1 MDIIDIAIAKSKVTA
16 IDPSDISSAVSSYLD
31 EHNIENVSDVQID
44 GTSIVTDG
52 VAEMPIAMLPKSGYA
67 AGNFGVV
74 ALKPYRGI
82 AQNNED
88 KSLFIAYPSAN
99 ELKQGI
105 ENFTA
110 VTVATQ
116 HSATFYG
123 LAKVAGHDEK
133 NSALPLGTYSE
144 EAKSAISDM
153 LNGAVLVEGTTPTIT
168 ALSGV
173 RYICGEVA
181 TLDFTPCATGICDI
195 FFVSGST
202 PTVVTL
208 PNTVKFPNGEFVA
221 EADTAYEINILDG
234 IYGVV
239 TAWT

>member
-1 MDIIDIAIAKSKVTA
+1 MDIIDIAIAKSKATA
-16 IDPSDISSAVSSYLD
+16 IDPSDISSAVSSYLN

-44 GTSIVTDG
+44 GVSVVSDG
-52 VAEMPIAMLPKSGYA
+52 VAEIPIANNNQLGAVKVNSYYGIDIVKTGMYKGHIQTVLPSDAQIKD
-67 AGNFGVV
+67 GVNNSV
-74 ALKPYRGI
+74 KPSVS
-82 AQNNED
+82 QMH
-88 KSLFIAYPSAN
+88 K
-99 ELKQGI
+99 
-105 ENFTA
+105 
-110 VTVATQ
+110 
-116 HSATFYG
+116 ATFYG
-123 LAKVAGHDEK
+123 LAKVAGYDEK
-133 NSALPLGTYSE
+133 DSTLPLGTYSE
-144 EAKSAISDM
+144 GAKSAIYDM

-208 PNTVKFPNGEFVA
+208 PNTVKFPNGEFVT

-239 TAWT
+239 MSWT